1 MSHAERYA
9 WYSLFAWIAI
19 LFFLLVRFTA
29 GIEILGQSFGLT
41 IVEQSAGKL
50 LWTYVTLAV
59 IAVVAESVIA
69 SVLAARRGNEKV
81 ERDERDIA
89 IEARANLTSYGFM
102 AVALNVIVLHV
113 LLNAA
118 YGKHN
123 LPQLDLTSVTGVAF
137 ALLFVLAAAE
147 IVKRLAVI
155 WNYRTS

>member
-1 MSHAERYA
+1 MTHAERYA
-9 WYSLFAWIAI
+9 WLSLVAWIAI
-19 LFFLLVRFTA
+19 LFFLFVRFTA
-29 GIEILGQSFGLT
+29 GIEVFGQSFGLT

-50 LWTYVTLAV
+50 LWTYVALAV
-59 IAVVAESVIA
+59 IATVAESVIA
-69 SVLAARRGNEKV
+69 AVLAARQGGAKV

-118 YGKHN
+118 YGGHN
-123 LPQLDLTSVTGVAF
+123 LPQLNLTSVTGVAF

-155 WNYRTS
+155 WSYRAS

>member
-9 WYSLFAWIAI
+9 WLSLIAWIAI
-19 LFFLLVRFTA
+19 LFFLFVRFTA
-29 GIEILGQSFGLT
+29 GIDFLGQSFGLT

-59 IAVVAESVIA
+59 IAIIAESVIA
-69 SVLAARRGNEKV
+69 AVLAAPAGQGAV

-89 IEARANLTSYGFM
+89 IEARANLASYWFM
-102 AVALNVIVLHV
+102 AAALNVIVLHV

-118 YGKHN
+118 YGGHS
-123 LPQLDLTSVTGVAF
+123 LPQLNLTSLTGVAF

-147 IVKRLAVI
+147 IVKRIAVI
-155 WNYRTS
+155 WNYRTA

>member
-9 WYSLFAWIAI
+9 WFSLFAWIAI

-29 GIEILGQSFGLT
+29 GIEVLGQSFGLT

-50 LWTYVTLAV
+50 LWTYVTLAI
-59 IAVVAESVIA
+59 IAIVAETVIA
-69 SVLAARRGNEKV
+69 SVLAARHGKEKI

-89 IEARANLTSYGFM
+89 IESRANLTSYGFV

-118 YGKHN
+118 YGGHN
-123 LPQLDLTSVTGVAF
+123 LPQLNLTSLTGVAF

-147 IVKRLAVI
+147 VVKRVAII

>member
-1 MSHAERYA
+1 MTHAERYA
-9 WYSLFAWIAI
+9 WFSLFAWIAI

-59 IAVVAESVIA
+59 IAIVTESIIA
-69 SVLAARRGNEKV
+69 AVLATRGGEKV

-118 YGKHN
+118 YGGHS
-123 LPQLDLTSVTGVAF
+123 LPQLNLTSVTGIAF

-147 IVKRLAVI
+147 IVKRLATI

>member
-1 MSHAERYA
+1 MTHAERYA

-50 LWTYVTLAV
+50 LWTYVALAV
-59 IAVVAESVIA
+59 IAIVAESVIA
-69 SVLAARRGNEKV
+69 SVLAVRAGDQKV

-89 IEARANLTSYGFM
+89 IEARANLTAYGFM

-118 YGKHN
+118 YGGHN
-123 LPQLDLTSVTGVAF
+123 LPQLNLTSVTGVAF

-155 WNYRTS
+155 WNYRAS

>member
-59 IAVVAESVIA
+59 IAIVAESVIA
-69 SVLAARRGNEKV
+69 SVLAVRAGAGKV

-89 IEARANLTSYGFM
+89 IEARANLTAYGFM

-118 YGKHN
+118 YGGHS
-123 LPQLDLTSVTGVAF
+123 LPQLNLTSVTGVAF
-137 ALLFVLAAAE
+137 ALLFVLATAE